1 MKIRKIWVWLFFIF
15 NYCSYANQQELNR
28 EERRIREEEIRK
40 LEKIEAKD
48 EIQLNELE
56 ENIEAI
62 GDEIKSLEINGNT
75 ILKASEIEILKKKYI
90 GKIGGKNILN
100 LMREL
105 ENLYLVKGY
114 IAVRVKMDMDRADI
128 PEGKIALKVLE
139 GHIEEIRFK
148 DKSKGKIN
156 IFTSFPTSKG
166 DVLNINDLDQ
176 GIDNLNSVSS
186 NNAKLDILAGETLG
200 GSIIEIDNQRSKKIS
215 GAINYN
221 DLGQKSTG
229 RDRLKTSLIF
239 EDIIGLNDSFTGTY
253 QKKLGT
259 STKYK
264 DNENF
269 SFYYRIPI
277 KYWEFSVSKD
287 QSEYLSTIRSFA
299 HTYES
304 TGISKNINYSV
315 RRIINRNSNGKTSV
329 GVTLT
334 NKETKN
340 YFDGI
345 KLITSSRKLS
355 VLKVDVNHNR
365 RLFNGVFYGNLAYH
379 EGLDRFGAESDKEKG
394 EYSPKAQFQKYTA
407 DISWYRPFNIGEQ
420 RFSYRVSLSGQYSD
434 DILYSSEKLGIGD
447 DTTIRGFKENSIM
460 GDKGFYMRN
469 EIGYNYKFL
478 EPFIAY
484 DYGRVK
490 DVYKDEYY
498 EKNGSE
504 MSGASIGLRMY
515 FNHFDMSL
523 TYSKPLT
530 APSYIKKNTHEIY
543 FTMSA
548 RF

>member
-62 GDEIKSLEINGNT
+62 GDEIRNIEINGNT

-105 ENLYLVKGY
+105 ENLYLVKGH

-315 RRIINRNSNGKTSV
+315 RKIINRNSNGKTSV

-355 VLKVDVNHNR
+355 VLKVDINHNR
-365 RLFNGVFYGNLAYH
+365 RLFNGVFYGNLDYH
-379 EGLDRFGAESDKEKG
+379 EGLDRFGAESVEGKG

-434 DILYSSEKLGIGD
+434 DILYS
-447 DTTIRGFKENSIM
+447 
-460 GDKGFYMRN
+460 
-469 EIGYNYKFL
+469 
-478 EPFIAY
+478 
-484 DYGRVK
+484 
-490 DVYKDEYY
+490 
-498 EKNGSE
+498 
-504 MSGASIGLRMY
+504 
-515 FNHFDMSL
+515 
-523 TYSKPLT
+523 
-530 APSYIKKNTHEIY
+530 
-543 FTMSA
+543 
-548 RF
+548 

>member
-62 GDEIKSLEINGNT
+62 GDEIRNIEINGNT

-100 LMREL
+100 LMRE
-105 ENLYLVKGY
+105 
-114 IAVRVKMDMDRADI
+114 
-128 PEGKIALKVLE
+128 
-139 GHIEEIRFK
+139 
-148 DKSKGKIN
+148 
-156 IFTSFPTSKG
+156 
-166 DVLNINDLDQ
+166 
-176 GIDNLNSVSS
+176 
-186 NNAKLDILAGETLG
+186 LDILAGETLG

-239 EDIIGLNDSFTGTY
+239 EDIMGLNDSFTGTY

-315 RRIINRNSNGKTSV
+315 RKIINRNSNGKTSV

-355 VLKVDVNHNR
+355 VLKVDINHNR

-498 EKNGSE
+498 KKNGSE

-515 FNHFDMSL
+515 FNHFDMSF

-543 FTMSA
+543 FTMSVK
-548 RF
+548 F

>member
-75 ILKASEIEILKKKYI
+75 ILKTSEIEILKKKYI

-114 IAVRVKMDMDRADI
+114 IAVRVKMDMDKADI

-239 EDIIGLNDSFTGTY
+239 EDIMGLNDSFTGTY
-253 QKKLGT
+253 QKK
-259 STKYK
+259 
-264 DNENF
+264 
-269 SFYYRIPI
+269 R
-277 KYWEFSVSKD
+277 
-287 QSEYLSTIRSFA
+287 
-299 HTYES
+299 YE
-304 TGISKNINYSV
+304 
-315 RRIINRNSNGKTSV
+315 
-329 GVTLT
+329 
-334 NKETKN
+334 
-340 YFDGI
+340 
-345 KLITSSRKLS
+345 RK
-355 VLKVDVNHNR
+355 
-365 RLFNGVFYGNLAYH
+365 
-379 EGLDRFGAESDKEKG
+379 
-394 EYSPKAQFQKYTA
+394 
-407 DISWYRPFNIGEQ
+407 I
-420 RFSYRVSLSGQYSD
+420 
-434 DILYSSEKLGIGD
+434 
-447 DTTIRGFKENSIM
+447 
-460 GDKGFYMRN
+460 
-469 EIGYNYKFL
+469 
-478 EPFIAY
+478 
-484 DYGRVK
+484 
-490 DVYKDEYY
+490 
-498 EKNGSE
+498 
-504 MSGASIGLRMY
+504 
-515 FNHFDMSL
+515 
-523 TYSKPLT
+523 
-530 APSYIKKNTHEIY
+530 
-543 FTMSA
+543 
-548 RF
+548 